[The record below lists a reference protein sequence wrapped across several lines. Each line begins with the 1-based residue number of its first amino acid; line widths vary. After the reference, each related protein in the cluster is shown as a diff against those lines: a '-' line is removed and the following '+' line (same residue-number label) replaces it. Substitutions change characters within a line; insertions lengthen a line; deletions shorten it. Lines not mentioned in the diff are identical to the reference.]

1 MRLKMG
7 LDHLSNLPYV
17 LISQFMKVGDTIGL
31 SSTIATTS
39 SSTQFDKFKKKKTD
53 PIDKSSQNHTMP
65 PAVRNFPHQ
74 VLSGPF
80 SHLQQP
86 HLQHHNSQHQ
96 TGSSNL
102 PPPSF
107 NAHHGLNQGNHNSNI
122 NPFAQ
127 NGNTNGLAAGFG
139 GTGGLGGGG
148 TGLASPAAVMGFH
161 GAALQQQQAREQ
173 TRRGSMA
180 GGSKNPL
187 KGRIRDVWRGNLA
200 QEMQVLRSLIDKYPY
215 ISMDTEFPGIVARPM
230 GAFTTK
236 ADYHYQTL
244 RCNVDLLKVIQLG
257 ITLFNEDG
265 EPPHPQFTES
275 SGLSIPAH
283 HNNLLP
289 CPCTWQFNFQFSA
302 QDDMYNQDSIDFLA
316 TAGLDLDLHEKQGID
331 PSEFGAYLISS
342 GLVLVD
348 DVRWISFHSGYDFG
362 YLVKLMLCKPLPED
376 ETTYR
381 KLLSTFFPA
390 IYDIKFMIKHVQRV
404 LSVND
409 APLTHQASSILHSIG
424 QKSGLQD
431 LADELGVKRVGTAH
445 QAGSDSLLT
454 GRTFW
459 EVKKLIFN
467 GAIDDNLYIG
477 QVWGLNGVGVTMAAH
492 PPGFHNQNSNNANNN
507 NNNNNNNNGNGNNN
521 GNNNSNNYSSMD
533 EAPNPNGATIYQ
545 PNGTQQQQGQAP
557 PSTPGSSQPGL
568 AHTPNQSNSMGSM
581 TPGGGGGVFG
591 GFRGFG
597 RER

>member
-1 MRLKMG
+1 MSM
-7 LDHLSNLPYV
+7 
-17 LISQFMKVGDTIGL
+17 
-31 SSTIATTS
+31 
-39 SSTQFDKFKKKKTD
+39 
-53 PIDKSSQNHTMP
+53 
-65 PAVRNFPHQ
+65 
-74 VLSGPF
+74 
-80 SHLQQP
+80 
-86 HLQHHNSQHQ
+86 
-96 TGSSNL
+96 
-102 PPPSF
+102 
-107 NAHHGLNQGNHNSNI
+107 
-122 NPFAQ
+122 NPFGQ
-127 NGNTNGLAAGFG
+127 TSNGSGLAAGFG
-139 GTGGLGGGG
+139 STGGIGGGG
-148 TGLASPAAVMGFH
+148 TGLASHAAVMGFAH
-161 GAALQQQQAREQ
+161 GAALQQQQQAREQ
-173 TRRGSMA
+173 IRRSS
-180 GGSKNPL
+180 GSKNTL

-200 QEMQVLRSLIDKYPY
+200 SEMQLLRSLIDKYPY

-257 ITLFNEDG
+257 ITLFNENGD
-265 EPPHPQFTES
+265 PPPPQFPES
-275 SGLSIPAH
+275 AGLSIPAH

-331 PSEFGAYLISS
+331 PSEFGALLISS
-342 GLVLVD
+342 GLVLLD

-376 ETTYR
+376 ETAYR
-381 KLLSTFFPA
+381 KILRTFFPA
-390 IYDIKFMIKHVQRV
+390 IYDIKYMIKHVQRFMT
-404 LSVND
+404 VND
-409 APLTHQASSILHSIG
+409 GPLTHTATTILQSIG

-467 GAIDDNLYIG
+467 GTIDDDVYIG
-477 QVWGLNGVGVTMAAH
+477 QVWGLNGVGVSLRAPEAPL
-492 PPGFHNQNSNNANNN
+492 PP
-507 NNNNNNNNGNGNNN
+507 
-521 GNNNSNNYSSMD
+521 SNNYSGME
-533 EAPNPNGATIYQ
+533 EAPNLNGATIYHSDG
-545 PNGTQQQQGQAP
+545 NQGQ
-557 PSTPGSSQPGL
+557 PSTPGPSQPGL
-568 AHTPNQSNSMGSM
+568 AHTPSQQNQQNQSNGMGSM

-597 RER
+597 RGDGVR

>member
-1 MRLKMG
+1 
-7 LDHLSNLPYV
+7 
-17 LISQFMKVGDTIGL
+17 
-31 SSTIATTS
+31 
-39 SSTQFDKFKKKKTD
+39 
-53 PIDKSSQNHTMP
+53 MP

-107 NAHHGLNQGNHNSNI
+107 NAHHGLNQGSHNSNI

-127 NGNTNGLAAGFG
+127 NGNTTGLAAGFG
-139 GTGGLGGGG
+139 GTGGLGSGG

-404 LSVND
+404 MSAND
-409 APLTHQASSILHSIG
+409 APLTHQASTILQAIG

-467 GAIDDNLYIG
+467 GVIDDNLYIG

-492 PPGFHNQNSNNANNN
+492 PPGFHNQNSNSAS
-507 NNNNNNNNGNGNNN
+507 NNNNGTNN
-521 GNNNSNNYSSMD
+521 NNYSSMD
-533 EAPNPNGATIYQ
+533 EAPNLNGATIYQ
-545 PNGTQQQQGQAP
+545 PNGTQQQGQGP

-568 AHTPNQSNSMGSM
+568 ANTQNQANGMGSM